1 MLSEMNEKSFLSFS
15 PANQN
20 KLYLCGEKLSAA
32 ERIESVK
39 YEYGKT

>member
-1 MLSEMNEKSFLSFS
+1 MEIFFEDFC

-32 ERIESVK
+32 ERIENVK